1 MHLYFPS
8 KKLTLISVLNY
19 GDTENVLINHL
30 LLVIPMSYPCH
41 YTNLCPHKP
50 HKHTHT
56 HTHTHTKLTFGL
68 FILSVGIRD
77 DEHHRCGYQLCLDW
91 FIPTSESIFPWI
103 RHSADPHCGGNRG
116 NIFFCPYTM
125 ITYNLL
131 LQWPKLSI
139 RWHQWVVFVL
149 CVSVWALKGTK
160 LGCSPCFLNRHPGGL
175 DNAGN
180 IVY

>member
-1 MHLYFPS
+1 MLVFLVCAFCHFIYLFICNTS
-8 KKLTLISVLNY
+8 TSSSIKVFVIVILQHKLIFSHSLS
-19 GDTENVLINHL
+19 
-30 LLVIPMSYPCH
+30 
-41 YTNLCPHKP
+41 
-50 HKHTHT
+50 

-149 CVSVWALKGTK
+149 CLSVKG
-160 LGCSPCFLNRHPGGL
+160 
-175 DNAGN
+175 
-180 IVY
+180 Y